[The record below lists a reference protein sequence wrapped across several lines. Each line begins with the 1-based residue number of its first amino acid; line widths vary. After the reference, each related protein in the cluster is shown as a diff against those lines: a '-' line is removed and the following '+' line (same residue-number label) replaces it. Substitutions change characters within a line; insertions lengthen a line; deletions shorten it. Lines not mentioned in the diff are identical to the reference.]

1 MAQGCLRCRDRAW
14 KVLCAHTRAGSR
26 VPAFSSVQTEP
37 LPSTHEAA
45 YGGREDCEPRV
56 RSPPRSGQ
64 TQIAAAVDQVGDPC
78 AQPGLEPCACPEARR
93 RAVAGSLTRAGRD
106 YLAQRP
112 REGRTFSCSDPAW
125 DGGMPPRGSWR
136 RPGGPQPRR
145 PAPLRR
151 DRVDPAPIGAVTT
164 TPVANTEDTSGDV
177 VLPLTA
183 APNRCALAMCRN
195 RRGG

>member
-1 MAQGCLRCRDRAW
+1 M
-14 KVLCAHTRAGSR
+14 HTHGQARGYPLSAVSR
-26 VPAFSSVQTEP
+26 LSPFHRRTKR
-37 LPSTHEAA
+37 LT
-45 YGGREDCEPRV
+45 GGREDGEPRL

-136 RPGGPQPRR
+136 RPGGPQRGVGRQAPPFRR
-145 PAPLRR
+145 
-151 DRVDPAPIGAVTT
+151 
-164 TPVANTEDTSGDV
+164 SGNRSTGRYDASG
-177 VLPLTA
+177 PSNGSGGGSCSGRGYRQ
-183 APNRCALAMCRN
+183 PGRERCAATSLARSN
-195 RRGG
+195 AVYI

>member
-1 MAQGCLRCRDRAW
+1 M
-14 KVLCAHTRAGSR
+14 
-26 VPAFSSVQTEP
+26 
-37 LPSTHEAA
+37 
-45 YGGREDCEPRV
+45 GGREDGEPRL

-151 DRVDPAPIGAVTT
+151 DRVDPGPIGAVTT
-164 TPVANTEDTSGDV
+164 TPVANTEDTSGDDCPTSV
-177 VLPLTA
+177 SRSKPLCIGYVQESEGRMTN
-183 APNRCALAMCRN
+183 PGSTH
-195 RRGG
+195 RRGPDKHRPRRLSTR